1 MTRDRHRIYEGMARR
16 LRSLDPRVSATTAEG
31 MPTLAIQGS
40 FFAGFDPEDGS
51 LVVRLPEQRIAS
63 LVIAGVG
70 HEVEAAGRIEGDLVV
85 GIDDP
90 VRWDGFADEAL
101 SFVAHSAA

>member
-1 MTRDRHRIYEGMARR
+1 MKVDRHSTYEGIVRR
-16 LRSLDPRVSATTAEG
+16 LRSRDPGVSATTAEG
-31 MPTLAIQGS
+31 MPTLALQGS

-51 LVVRLPEQRIAS
+51 LVVRLPEQRITS

-70 HEVEAAGRIEGDLVV
+70 HEVAAAGRIQGDRV

-101 SFVAHSAA
+101 SFVGQFAA